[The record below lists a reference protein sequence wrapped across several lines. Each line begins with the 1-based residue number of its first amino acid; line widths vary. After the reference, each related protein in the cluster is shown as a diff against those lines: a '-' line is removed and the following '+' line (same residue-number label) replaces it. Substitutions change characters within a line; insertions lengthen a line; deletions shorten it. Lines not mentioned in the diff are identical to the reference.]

1 MRGAGKAVL
10 AAVLVLAAIAGG
22 FLLAYRPAGEASEG
36 DRAVAEAA
44 AALPARLEVDDG
56 ILEGM
61 EVVTLGPEDASIYI
75 YFFYDLYC
83 PYCAMEVTE
92 SADYLAQLASRYKL
106 VLVDFIVHEQ
116 GLEGHAL
123 LRCAARQGAPVLG
136 VLATWYSKLV
146 AGERP
151 GIDALRQI
159 LSDYGYTPDD
169 ACVGEQ
175 ASKAM
180 EVSRLS
186 SMLGVRGTPTI
197 AIYDAENGIVLN
209 AAMGYMSEDRLREFI
224 ESSVPGAR

>member
-10 AAVLVLAAIAGG
+10 AAVLVLAAVAGG
-22 FLLAYRPAGEASEG
+22 FLLAYRPSGGPEG
-36 DRAVAEAA
+36 GQAVAEAA

-56 ILEGM
+56 ILKGM
-61 EVVTLGPEDASIYI
+61 EVITLGPEDAGVYI
-75 YFFYDLYC
+75 YFFYDIYC

-92 SADYLAQLASRYKL
+92 SADYFAQLASKYKII
-106 VLVDFIVHEQ
+106 LVDFIVHEQ

-123 LRCAARQGAPVLG
+123 LRCAAGQGAPVLG

-151 GIDALRQI
+151 GIDDLRRI
-159 LSDYGYTPDD
+159 LSDYGFSPDD

-175 ASKAM
+175 ATKAM

-209 AAMGYMSEDRLREFI
+209 AAMGYMGEDKLREFI